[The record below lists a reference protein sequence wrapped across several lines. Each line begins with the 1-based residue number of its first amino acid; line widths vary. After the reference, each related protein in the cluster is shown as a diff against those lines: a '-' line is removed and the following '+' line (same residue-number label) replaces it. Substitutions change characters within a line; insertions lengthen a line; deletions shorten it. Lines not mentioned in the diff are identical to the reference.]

1 MPHFFLCFYLLLLL
15 RRCFNS
21 AIVFFCKGNLNFRSF
36 LILLFIF
43 AQYFLINLC
52 TYIVHAVYFSLH
64 ISYRILFHWVQNV
77 IPFEKK
83 YTLALLSFLTIA
95 LTSTVTT
102 VWNPVNRRNLATI
115 ILLHASL
122 DIFPPCLFFHVFI
135 FSKSIF
141 FLSGLNVIFDIVNK
155 TVILC

>member
-1 MPHFFLCFYLLLLL
+1 MHVHCTRGVFLSTYLV
-15 RRCFNS
+15 S
-21 AIVFFCKGNLNFRSF
+21 NFIPLSSKRDS
-36 LILLFIF
+36 IREKIHTCTFIF
-43 AQYFLINLC
+43 FNDRINVDSN
-52 TYIVHAVYFSLH
+52 I
-64 ISYRILFHWVQNV
+64 
-77 IPFEKK
+77 
-83 YTLALLSFLTIA
+83 
-95 LTSTVTT
+95 

-155 TVILC
+155 TVILCKIKDVLFDYNIIINEKKRIIYPNYMYKI

>member
-1 MPHFFLCFYLLLLL
+1 MFFLQGQSQFSKLSNITFYF
-15 RRCFNS
+15 R
-21 AIVFFCKGNLNFRSF
+21 AIFSDKLVHVHCTRGVFLSTYLVSNFIPLSSKRDS
-36 LILLFIF
+36 IREKIHTCTFIF
-43 AQYFLINLC
+43 FNDRINVDSN
-52 TYIVHAVYFSLH
+52 I
-64 ISYRILFHWVQNV
+64 
-77 IPFEKK
+77 
-83 YTLALLSFLTIA
+83 
-95 LTSTVTT
+95 

-135 FSKSIF
+135 FSKNIF

>member
-1 MPHFFLCFYLLLLL
+1 MFFLQGQSQFSKLSNITFY
-15 RRCFNS
+15 
-21 AIVFFCKGNLNFRSF
+21 
-36 LILLFIF
+36 F

-141 FLSGLNVIFDIVNK
+141 FLSGLNVILLTKLWYFVKIKDVLFDYNIIINEK
-155 TVILC
+155 KKKE

>member
-1 MPHFFLCFYLLLLL
+1 M
-15 RRCFNS
+15 
-21 AIVFFCKGNLNFRSF
+21 
-36 LILLFIF
+36 
-43 AQYFLINLC
+43 
-52 TYIVHAVYFSLH
+52 
-64 ISYRILFHWVQNV
+64 

-83 YTLALLSFLTIA
+83 YTLALLSFLMIA

-102 VWNPVNRRNLATI
+102 VWNPVNQRNLATI